1 MDQGGLIVGP
11 GADLGE
17 AHVITGRGALPT
29 SFDGFLADIRA
40 KTRHDIQQAKRELL
54 DGLHEFSASA
64 ISAHCDSMATM
75 ARAVEHSADAAAAAF
90 ERSFAEYRA
99 ELASRDA
106 TIDSLHTALV
116 LLQNELEVTR
126 NAPVLPRWWA
136 EFKRALCFWR
146 SKS

>member
-1 MDQGGLIVGP
+1 MDRGGLII
-11 GADLGE
+11 GAGAQLGE
-17 AHVITGRGALPT
+17 PIVEAPHTAAPT
-29 SFDGFLADIRA
+29 QFDAFLADIRA

-90 ERSFAEYRA
+90 ERSFAEYHA

-106 TIDSLHTALV
+106 TIDSLRTALV
-116 LLQNELEVTR
+116 LMQNELVVVRTT
-126 NAPVLPRWWA
+126 PVLPRWWA

-146 SKS
+146 SKP